1 MLLRSRFLPLFVL
14 VLVPAGERLQ
24 ALRGGSADAE
34 APVPE
39 AGAPPASSAAA
50 RTTKSL
56 DATACNP
63 GTSIDPDEMGGRA
76 AGLGRAG
83 ARDEIAWPVLFLA
96 SAASSYV
103 SGQTLYVG
111 GGPKDI
117 TG

>member
-1 MLLRSRFLPLFVL
+1 MGKPERKGQGADVFVQ
-14 VLVPAGERLQ
+14 VARRL
-24 ALRGGSADAE
+24 
-34 APVPE
+34 
-39 AGAPPASSAAA
+39 
-50 RTTKSL
+50 
-56 DATACNP
+56 
-63 GTSIDPDEMGGRA
+63 GGRA

-83 ARDEIAWPVLFLA
+83 MPDEIAWPVLFLA